1 MILHAVSRFGMV
13 LTDHIKLIEA
23 NLALAFRLSDAASM
37 EVMLAGHDP
46 NLLLV
51 ELADHVPLAGVAFA
65 ARLKAFTVVEQDLSR
80 MLADLFPGQL
90 DRRVQYV
97 DKIQLCV
104 DFLLKRAP
112 KVIILHRVATLLQEL
127 DHLTQVDML

>member
-1 MILHAVSRFGMV
+1 MV

-51 ELADHVPLAGVAFA
+51 ELAHHVSLAGVAFA
-65 ARLKAFTVVEQDLSR
+65 ARLKASTIVEQDLSR

-104 DFLLKRAP
+104 DFLLKSAP
-112 KVIILHRVATLLQEL
+112 KVIILHRVATLLQKL
-127 DHLTQVDML
+127 DHLTQVDMLRHLG